1 MDVHFANAP
10 DDLVTWLASTPGFMQ
25 RASHAI
31 ATGEGTWLIDP
42 VDHPDVRARL
52 AEMPAVVGVLQL
64 LDRHNRDCQQFAA
77 HFGVPLHVTPTAPIG
92 GAPFD
97 VITVKRARH
106 WRESAL
112 WWPGHVCLVVAE
124 VLGTASYF
132 RAPGQRVGVHPMA
145 RIAPPRMLRGF
156 PAAHLLMGHGDPVH
170 DPAAGAMAD
179 AAIAH
184 ARTTSPRWA
193 LSLVTG
199 SVRRDDRRDADRLT

>member
-42 VDHPDVRARL
+42 VDH
-52 AEMPAVVGVLQL
+52 PAVVGVLQL

-184 ARTTSPRWA
+184 ARTSSPRWA